1 MAKAKLGVIRT
12 GILKMKLRAPS
23 GVKLSSGETAAIIDI
38 WKKDQRVLTQNNTQ
52 LEEADASIKRT
63 LEYKL
68 PDVLAEVTQARTEA
82 ARFFQIT
89 KDPLKKRE
97 WARRLVIADHAMNS
111 VRDSKKRMT
120 GMSDRIKTLVADASI
135 EKQALDIRI
144 AEAEAYLKMGKGLH
158 LVGESLINARLRA
171 QSSSIE
177 FTNLE
182 FGIEAAEK
190 LVRKTDDSKIMSQA
204 KAIAGGSK

>member
-1 MAKAKLGVIRT
+1 MATKQLGVIRV

-23 GVKLSSGETAAIIDI
+23 GVKLNSGETAAIIDI
-38 WKKDQRVLTQNNTQ
+38 WKKDQRTLTQNNNQ
-52 LEEADASIKRT
+52 LIEADASIKRT
-63 LEYKL
+63 LEQKL
-68 PDVLAEVTQARTEA
+68 PDILDEVTLARTEA
-82 ARFFQIT
+82 ARYFKIT

-111 VRDSKKRMT
+111 VRDSKKRMS
-120 GMSDRIKTLVADASI
+120 GMSDRIKTLVADATI
-135 EKQALDIRI
+135 ERQALDIRI

-190 LVRKTDDSKIMSQA
+190 IVRNTDDSKIMSQA
-204 KAIAGGSK
+204 KAIAGGDK

>member
-1 MAKAKLGVIRT
+1 MATKQLGVIRM
-12 GILKMKLRAPS
+12 GILKMKLRAPA
-23 GVKLSSGETAAIIDI
+23 GVKLDSGETAAIIDI
-38 WKKDQRVLTQNNTQ
+38 WKKDQRTLTQNNNQ

-63 LEYKL
+63 LDHKL

-82 ARFFQIT
+82 ARFFKIT
-89 KDPLKKRE
+89 KDPIKKRE
-97 WARRLVIADHAMNS
+97 WARRLVIADHALHS

-120 GMSDRIKTLVADASI
+120 GMSDRIKTLVADASL

-171 QSSSIE
+171 SSTSIE

-190 LVRKTDDSKIMSQA
+190 LVRQTSDSNIIAQA
-204 KAIAGGSK
+204 KAIAGGK